1 MFWDSEADYGR
12 DDYGYPEEC
21 PGSPIP
27 NDEVSVGGACPVG
40 PPCGP
45 KDGPVH
51 DLGILL
57 GQAVLS
63 FSGKAECLPSLPGLF
78 IEGIG
83 HVALPIL
90 SSFQAEAIA
99 QVASPKDQTRSDA
112 FEEVEASK
120 VRFENPEWQRGVN
133 RTIEMAT
140 SRLGLPHTTLSAQL
154 CGLKLFR
161 RSNTPTRQQGRR
173 EHPNHFCTLIIQL
186 PSLREGG
193 NVLVHKLDNKSP
205 KVYSLGDDEEKS
217 ARYGCSFALRDAEA
231 DFSITPIKHGYSL
244 FLEYAVLWP
253 NSASESTPIPRLNST
268 LKANVAQVL
277 SRIAQEK
284 QIIVQLLGQ
293 VYEGEESISQTN
305 LKAKDLNLISILQEA
320 SDAMGAAGYVFYLA
334 KARRGI
340 TYVADGRSFAEAKWE
355 TEPFQDEKNF
365 DGLYMLDGTAV
376 VSSSYHFN
384 TLNREL
390 DENKVLNPDA
400 KSWDGAWHGYML
412 TSYHHDDEVGKTNS
426 FYKYALVGW
435 PKQDDSWKLF
445 QICDEV
451 ESFRKLNADS
461 ATPASVSQ
469 FLQLW
474 ARKSKSS
481 PATISLFPRYQFRQ
495 RLFKV
500 LVARLDLHHLVRPFL
515 DICSR
520 PLEFVGEEYG
530 GKHGHD
536 AEEWTVTG
544 IQTLL
549 DLISTEA
556 LWDNHQIRSRI
567 STLFSGRKGDIT
579 HLLQT
584 CFDTKVDAWKW
595 KLFFDLLVKAMTNPR
610 PRKSIF
616 PTHYEKDIFRTHAE
630 QDDQWWR
637 LAVESSDSAL
647 CQTLINEQMKA
658 DKSLLERSVKTLR
671 TLQQRYPLVFET
683 KRDIV
688 KPLAQACEEM
698 LLKSLRE
705 LPPGVAD
712 FRKPTATFHA
722 DRAVEKFLR
731 GPDQYFTVRKFD
743 SITQAR
749 AFIKNHGDI
758 LEAYSCTVVVAD
770 GNGRYP
776 HVQITKI
783 GTPAG
788 EVKQRKAE
796 LESALGEARQLMTA
810 APPLKDPR
818 APWDTPELRF
828 HLALTKPSD
837 PNDGPVVKR
846 QRMG

>member
-1 MFWDSEADYGR
+1 MDSEEDYDYCYEDYDYP
-12 DDYGYPEEC
+12 DDL

-27 NDEVSVGGACPVG
+27 KDEVSVGGACPVG

-57 GQAVLS
+57 GQAPIQLDVLS
-63 FSGKAECLPSLPGLF
+63 FSGKAEWLPSLPGLF
-78 IEGIG
+78 IEGVG

-99 QVASPKDQTRSDA
+99 PASQDQVRSEA

-120 VRFENPEWQRGVN
+120 VRFENPEWQRGIN
-133 RTIEMAT
+133 KTIEMVA
-140 SRLGLPHTTLSAQL
+140 SQLGLPHTTLSAQL

-193 NVLVHKLDNKSP
+193 NVLVHKPDNRSP
-205 KVYSLGDDEEKS
+205 KVYSLGDDEEES

-231 DFSITPIKHGYSL
+231 EFSITPIKHGYSL

-253 NSASESTPIPRLNST
+253 KSESKSTPIPRLNST
-268 LKANVAQVL
+268 LKANVAEVL
-277 SRIAQEK
+277 SRIAQDK
-284 QIIVQLLGQ
+284 RVIVHLLDQI
-293 VYEGEESISQTN
+293 YEDSISQTN
-305 LKAKDLNLISILQEA
+305 LKSKDLTLISTLQEA

-334 KARRGI
+334 KASREI
-340 TYVADGRSFAEAKWE
+340 TYVADGRSFAEAEWG
-355 TEPFQDEKNF
+355 TEPVQDEKNI

-376 VSSSYHFN
+376 VSSSANFN
-384 TLNREL
+384 TLRREL

-412 TSYHHDDEVGKTNS
+412 TSYDNDDGVGKTNS

-435 PKQDDSWKLF
+435 PKQDDAWKLF

-461 ATPASVSQ
+461 ATPTSVSE
-469 FLQLW
+469 FLELW
-474 ARKSKSS
+474 ARKSKSP
-481 PATISLFPRYQFRQ
+481 PATISPFEPRYQFRLRE
-495 RLFKV
+495 RLFEV

-520 PLEFVGEEYG
+520 PSEFIGGGYWEKHVHGTEEG
-530 GKHGHD
+530 T
-536 AEEWTVTG
+536 ATG
-544 IQTLL
+544 IQALL
-549 DLISTEA
+549 DLMSTEA

-567 STLFSGRKGDIT
+567 STLFSDRKGDIT

-616 PTHYEKDIFRTHAE
+616 PTHYE
-630 QDDQWWR
+630 QDNQWWR
-637 LAVESSDSAL
+637 FAVESSDSAL

-698 LLKSLRE
+698 LVKGLRD

-722 DRAVEKFLR
+722 DRAVENFLR
-731 GPDQYFTVRKFD
+731 GPERECMFRKFD

-749 AFIKNHGDI
+749 AFVKNHGDV
-758 LEAYSCTVVVAD
+758 LESYSCTVVAD
-770 GNGRYP
+770 GKGRASIAL
-776 HVQITKI
+776 ITKT

-788 EVKQRKAE
+788 EVKRRQAE
-796 LESALGEARQLMTA
+796 LESALGEARQLMVA

-818 APWDTPELRF
+818 APWDTSELRF
-828 HLALTKPSD
+828 HLASTKPSD